1 MIPVRH
7 IFTTLVCTLLT
18 LTATTQALQPG
29 KWMGTFSFASGTEF
43 LMVIEVDQVAKK
55 RFTGKVYWPD
65 YFNNAAAIEGSIKK
79 KNFTFKEVKLLQGKE
94 MDMSSKYQFV
104 IGEEG
109 ELLGTAGQGSAP
121 NATFKL
127 KNYDQMT
134 PSLQAEWDERLA
146 AEAQKWGVAIIG
158 PESPKEEAE
167 AKLLKYRQIS
177 ADFDQSTSSLTVWG
191 STFIKGM
198 HFPIFLVFVNPEMYM
213 EMELQGT
220 KFIQV
225 KTDSIEWSYNPTQDQ
240 VIVTPKEKNED
251 NGIFGNA
258 GISANARVIA
268 ANTATINGLSA
279 TRIKIQD
286 GANTKIIYLSK
297 NHDLLREE
305 TSTEIQDFSGYY
317 PLEGVSM
324 PGVFKNVS
332 LEQHLILNLDS
343 AVLNRPVD
351 ESLFQIP
358 EHLQSKIY
366 EEQNEDKYNET
377 GNEFFKDG
385 AYEKAI
391 SNYNQAIQLDADR
404 FIFFYNRGSAHLKL
418 GNNYA
423 AITDLTRA
431 IELNPEYQ
439 QAWNQRGETKANL
452 GDQASAMEDYQQ
464 AIALDS
470 SYQDAWLNLGLAQ
483 YNQGNFEHALTS
495 FSQLIS
501 LDSTNGLYHYNL
513 AYTYSQLGKDTVAIT
528 YFEKALTHGHDP
540 INSNNMI
547 GISYYRMEDYR
558 SAAVYFRE
566 VVARN
571 NENPVY
577 LLNLG
582 KSLYEIDSLEP
593 AKSYISKSLEL
604 APDNDDALNHL
615 GLTYY
620 AQEDY
625 STAITF
631 FTKAIAVN
639 EDNAY
644 YYDNRAFAKA
654 GMLNY
659 TGAIEDFT
667 ESIDLYPKDPNV
679 YYNRAQMNLNLNNKF
694 DACRDFRKASEMG
707 MEAAKEAIAEN
718 CGLGSPIDPD

>member
-1 MIPVRH
+1 M
-7 IFTTLVCTLLT
+7 TLLRHL
-18 LTATTQALQPG
+18 LTALIVILSSFTASAQSLTPG
-29 KWMGTFSFASGTEF
+29 RWMGTFAFASGTEY
-43 LMVIEVDQVAKK
+43 LMVLEVSDVSKK
-55 RFTGKVYWPD
+55 DFSGKVLWPD
-65 YFNNAAAIEGSIKK
+65 YFNNAAAIRGSVKK
-79 KNFTFKEVKLLQGKE
+79 KNFSFKETQLLQGKE

-104 IGEEG
+104 IGEAG
-109 ELLGTAGQGSAP
+109 ELLGTAGTGATP
-121 NATFKL
+121 GATFKL
-127 KNYDQMT
+127 TNYDQMT
-134 PSLQAEWDERLA
+134 PSLQAEWDNRLA
-146 AEAQKWGVAIIG
+146 AEADKWGVAVIG

-167 AKLLKYRQIS
+167 AALLKYRQIN
-177 ADFDQSTSSLTVWG
+177 AEFDQSNSSLTVWG
-191 STFIKGM
+191 STFIRGM
-198 HFPIFLVFVNPEMYM
+198 HFPIYLVFANPEMYM
-213 EMELQGT
+213 EMELQGA

-240 VIVTPKEKNED
+240 VIVTPKEKHED
-251 NGIFGNA
+251 SGIFGNT
-258 GISANARVIA
+258 GISQNARVVA
-268 ANTATINGLSA
+268 ANSATVNGQPA
-279 TRIKIQD
+279 TRIKLQD
-286 GANTKIIYLSK
+286 GADSRIIFLSK
-297 NHDLLREE
+297 NHELLREE
-305 TSTEIQDFSGYY
+305 SGTEIQDFYDYY
-317 PLEGVSM
+317 QLENVSM
-324 PGVFKNVS
+324 PGVYKTVS

-343 AVLNRPVD
+343 AVLNLPVAQD
-351 ESLFQIP
+351 QFRIP
-358 EHLQSKIY
+358 EHLKSKIY

-377 GNEFFKDG
+377 GNEFYKDG
-385 AYEKAI
+385 AYEQAI
-391 SNYNQAIQLDADR
+391 SNYNQAIQLDAGR
-404 FIFFYNRGSAHLKL
+404 YIFFFNRGNAHLKL
-418 GNNYA
+418 ADYYA
-423 AITDLTRA
+423 AIADFTRA
-431 IELNPEYQ
+431 IELNPKYA
-439 QAWNQRGETKANL
+439 QAWNYRGETKASL
-452 GDQASAMEDYQQ
+452 GDQASAMEDYLQ

-483 YNQGNFEHALTS
+483 YNESDFSSALES
-495 FSQLIS
+495 FSQLIT
-501 LDSTNGLYHYNL
+501 LDSTKGLYHYNL
-513 AYTYSQLGKDTVAIT
+513 AYTYSQLGKDTVAIA

-558 SAAVYFRE
+558 SAATYFRE

-582 KSLYEIDSLEP
+582 KSLYEIDSLES
-593 AKSYISKSLEL
+593 AKNYISKSLEL

-625 STAITF
+625 PTAITY
-631 FTKAIAVN
+631 FTKAIAAN
-639 EDNAY
+639 EGNAY

-707 MEAAKEAIAEN
+707 MEAAAEAIEEN